1 MSADSDGGGDTP
13 AKEISGEVETRRFK
27 FVFWGSSQLTGPV
40 SVSVSVSAF
49 AFVSGAG
56 SGSGPG
62 SGPGTVS
69 DSGTVPDSLAAA
81 LLLLWTGKRNHSAS
95 YGSKGSISIFLP
107 KSRAVG
113 GVCQRSQSVRDPRSL
128 LPDSLSRSFHVR
140 QGDRPGWGEGG
151 SATPK
156 PNQTKPNRKTK

>member
-1 MSADSDGGGDTP
+1 MSADRDDGGDTP

-40 SVSVSVSAF
+40 SVSASVS
-49 AFVSGAG
+49 G
-56 SGSGPG
+56 SGSG
-62 SGPGTVS
+62 S
-69 DSGTVPDSLAAA
+69 DSLAA
-81 LLLLWTGKRNHSAS
+81 LLLWTGKRNHSAS

-107 KSRAVG
+107 KSRAVS

-140 QGDRPGWGEGG
+140 QLSGDEARVGVVENNT
-151 SATPK
+151 AI
-156 PNQTKPNRKTK
+156 QTKPNQKKTTEKIPMPE

>member
-40 SVSVSVSAF
+40 SVSVSSAF
-49 AFVSGAG
+49 AFVSG
-56 SGSGPG
+56 SGS
-62 SGPGTVS
+62 GTVS
-69 DSGTVPDSLAAA
+69 DSLAAA
-81 LLLLWTGKRNHSAS
+81 LLLWTGKRNHSAS

-140 QGDRPGWGEGG
+140 QLSGDRPGWV
-151 SATPK
+151 
-156 PNQTKPNRKTK
+156 